1 MPIKQSTNPEFCDTV
16 YKLFKAGNL
25 PHSAKIK
32 ALLPKAG
39 TRNLY
44 FHNWKEAGKP
54 NGYERK
60 AGVEAKE
67 GVVTG
72 GGGTL
77 AEPSGVKQAEQTE
90 RTEETQ
96 EEETEETEE
105 IKQTKEEQEQPKGSA
120 EKGMEPS
127 PGEAGES
134 ETFAGLK
141 VAGET
146 LPFKVH
152 LSVKT
157 IALYEIAAT
166 EANDGL
172 SLGKFLDTC
181 AHDYFLGR
189 GVDLG
194 LVELGGKK
202 NG

>member
-1 MPIKQSTNPEFCDTV
+1 MPIKQSSNPEFCDTV
-16 YKLFKAGNL
+16 YKLFFAGNL

-60 AGVEAKE
+60 AGVGAKE

-77 AEPSGVKQAEQTE
+77 TEPGGEKQAEQTE
-90 RTEETQ
+90 RTKETEQ
-96 EEETEETEE
+96 TEETEE
-105 IKQTKEEQEQPKGSA
+105 ETEQTQEKQEEETQEKPKKPIEPAFEEA
-120 EKGMEPS
+120 ER
-127 PGEAGES
+127 
-134 ETFAGLK
+134 ETFPGLK

-181 AHDYFLGR
+181 ARDYFLGR

-194 LVELGGKK
+194 LVELGGKQ